1 MSDNNDTYRLSIKEA
16 LTITTKVK
24 YFVGESIPFM
34 IKVMSG
40 YLKVWKIS
48 FIIFFSLFKVLD
60 WIG

>member
-40 YLKVWKIS
+40 YLKV
-48 FIIFFSLFKVLD
+48 
-60 WIG
+60 